1 VLTAGIDLAAEPKGT
16 ALSLIDWR
24 EGKASL
30 VSVEVGVTDNQIIS
44 AIGEAHKIGID
55 CALGWPLEFIDFL
68 NRQADSHPGE
78 IDGGLDW
85 RRQVSFRETD
95 RHVRQVTG
103 RWPLSVAT
111 DRLGMTALRCAGLL
125 AKFRLAGLDTDRS
138 GMGPIVEVYPAAA
151 LRIWGFEIA
160 GYRNSSSIR
169 DELLRE
175 LSQSAPQLELGKFR
189 EALVESCDAF
199 DSLIAA
205 LNTRSAA
212 LGFYEVPSGDTLKN
226 ARREGWIAL
235 PNRPLGELFAQ

>member
-30 VSVEVGVTDNQIIS
+30 ISVEVGVTDNQIIS
-44 AIGEAHKIGID
+44 AIREAHKIGID

-68 NRQADSHPGE
+68 NRQADSHSGE

-125 AKFRLAGLDTDRS
+125 SKFRLAGLDTDRS

-175 LSQSAPQLELGKFR
+175 LSQSAPQLELGTFR